1 MCVCDEDSLKM
12 LNKDKMTDSDQDRME
27 SVFRFG
33 VFIVDVVS
41 LYVTVEVE
49 SSNMKFVSL

>member
-1 MCVCDEDSLKM
+1 M
-12 LNKDKMTDSDQDRME
+12 LNKDNMTDSDQDRME

-49 SSNMKFVSL
+49 SSDMKFVSL